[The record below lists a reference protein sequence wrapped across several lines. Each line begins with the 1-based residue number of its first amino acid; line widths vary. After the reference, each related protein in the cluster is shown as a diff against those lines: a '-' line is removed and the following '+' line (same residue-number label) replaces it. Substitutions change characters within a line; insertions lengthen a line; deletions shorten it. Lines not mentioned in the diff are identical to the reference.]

1 MIEGNTVIS
10 RNPRT
15 AFRDL
20 SGDQGAVLLHLDTAA
35 YHSMNEVGTA
45 IWNLLDQERTFSELI
60 DGLRDQLE
68 DVPPA
73 LETDIEQF
81 LRALEERD
89 LVRIG

>member
-10 RNPRT
+10 RNSRT

>member
-45 IWNLLDQERTFSELI
+45 VWNLLAEEPTFSELI
-60 DGLRDQLE
+60 QELRTKLE
-68 DVPPA
+68 NEPPS
-73 LETDIEQF
+73 LENDIEQF

-89 LVRIG
+89 LVHIG